1 MTLKIFFL
9 WGNGHFVIPHPHLTL
24 QWQLQSLIKRSIRS
38 YSVIFE
44 IYVYHLNRTSLIVIL
59 YPFYVLYFSKIKI
72 IFLSKISVKIYYC
85 ILNRQFYWKYFN
97 CWHQNGLKIDQDVTC
112 SMYYLYILSNNKN
125 IMVML
130 LVKNVNAKFFKM
142 GSDILV

>member
-1 MTLKIFFL
+1 MNLLTLKIFFL
-9 WGNGHFVIPHPHLTL
+9 WGNGHFVILHPHLTL
-24 QWQLQSLIKRSIRS
+24 QWLQSFFFLS

-44 IYVYHLNRTSLIVIL
+44 IYVYNLNRTSLIVIL

-72 IFLSKISVKIYYC
+72 IFLSKITVKIYYC
-85 ILNRQFYWKYFN
+85 ILNRQFYRKYSN

-125 IMVML
+125 IMGML
-130 LVKNVNAKFFKM
+130 LVKNVNANFFKM
-142 GSDILV
+142 GSDI